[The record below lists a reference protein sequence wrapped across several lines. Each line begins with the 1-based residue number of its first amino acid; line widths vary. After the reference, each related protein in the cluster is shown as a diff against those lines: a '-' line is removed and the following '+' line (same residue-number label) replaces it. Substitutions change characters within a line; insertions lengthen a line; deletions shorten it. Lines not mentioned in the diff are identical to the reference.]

1 MKKGVVQTKFWKRGL
16 AATLAA
22 AMLCGNFLEVGSSL
36 KVFAED
42 GVASN
47 AGVTVNIDT
56 DFSTLTLENVP
67 SNVDI
72 PLNIQVDEAELTAKT
87 ENLEEEQKSAAQN
100 AYQAEMQAG
109 FEQKLNEL
117 LEGKSV
123 VDYTG
128 AQDAPNIGVVTAV
141 SFDENGSVDDISF
154 IGVNTGAESREITV
168 SLTHPIEVD
177 KAASGLQTVE
187 LDAQLNLDAFK
198 EEEAPDNGDQSES
211 ETETPDNGDQA
222 ESETE
227 TPDNGDQAESETETP
242 DNGDQSESET
252 ETPDNGD
259 QAESETET
267 PDNGD
272 QAESEAPD
280 NGDQAES
287 ETETPDNGDQ
297 SEGDESN
304 SKNQELTPDST
315 PAGVES
321 VRFLQR
327 TDRPFFCRNKR

>member
-1 MKKGVVQTKFWKRGL
+1 MKKDVVQTKFWKRGL

-42 GVASN
+42 EVASN
-47 AGVTVNIDT
+47 AGLTVNIDT

-187 LDAQLNLDAFK
+187 LDA
-198 EEEAPDNGDQSES
+198 
-211 ETETPDNGDQA
+211 
-222 ESETE
+222 
-227 TPDNGDQAESETETP
+227 
-242 DNGDQSESET
+242 
-252 ETPDNGD
+252 
-259 QAESETET
+259 
-267 PDNGD
+267 
-272 QAESEAPD
+272 
-280 NGDQAES
+280 
-287 ETETPDNGDQ
+287 
-297 SEGDESN
+297 
-304 SKNQELTPDST
+304 
-315 PAGVES
+315 
-321 VRFLQR
+321 
-327 TDRPFFCRNKR
+327 